1 LLHAEVV
8 LSYSVNPEKTT
19 ILHIGM
25 PVLSL
30 AGFCLSEFFEGA
42 KLQQKSGK
50 TADCC
55 DKNGKNLKFIADCK
69 KKMKKNT

>member
-1 LLHAEVV
+1 
-8 LSYSVNPEKTT
+8 
-19 ILHIGM
+19 M
-25 PVLSL
+25 PALFL